1 MTRCPFCEEPMC
13 RTPKE
18 ANHKIHW
25 HQINNSIFS
34 AGQISIIYVF
44 EKSGKLYTYANFNS
58 SWFPFASHVRVSAG
72 ITKKQPWHKDIE
84 YRGKRWERFVSP
96 EDLKKYQLLL

>member
-1 MTRCPFCEEPMC
+1 MC

-25 HQINNSIFS
+25 HRLRDTAPFSS

-44 EKSGKLYTYANFNS
+44 ELSGKLYTYANFNS
-58 SWFPFASHVRVSAG
+58 YYFPFDHRVRVSVG
-72 ITKKQPWHKDIE
+72 ITKKQHWYKDIA
-84 YRGKRWERFVSP
+84 YKGKRWERFVSP
-96 EDLKKYQLLL
+96 EDLEKYLLLL